1 MKIFRIKKNRK
12 ASKIN
17 IFSNRFLINRI
28 DPTSRNHNSS
38 KAKLLTKAWTNDIF
52 YCRVATWPTN
62 VEIRVFPR
70 SDEGVRN
77 ATRTGKGGR
86 QGWKHGGV
94 RREKYPC
101 RIVLFFSF
109 LYFFFF
115 FRRDTSSMT
124 RTEADSAQKTSL
136 RLRAG
141 AGSRC
146 YLLDM
151 GRCFARC
158 RYIPLTN
165 YSTDPRLS
173 TMRCRWLLNEALET
187 RSSIEG
193 VGVKVWT
200 DGSFPWFP

>member
-1 MKIFRIKKNRK
+1 M
-12 ASKIN
+12 
-17 IFSNRFLINRI
+17 
-28 DPTSRNHNSS
+28 
-38 KAKLLTKAWTNDIF
+38 
-52 YCRVATWPTN
+52 ATWPTN

-77 ATRTGKGGR
+77 ATRTGKGGGR
-86 QGWKHGGV
+86 DESTGAFD
-94 RREKYPC
+94 EKNIPAGS
-101 RIVLFFSF
+101 FFSF
-109 LYFFFF
+109 PFSLFFF

-146 YLLDM
+146 YLPDM

-173 TMRCRWLLNEALET
+173 TMRCRWLLNEAPET

>member
-1 MKIFRIKKNRK
+1 MLPNE
-12 ASKIN
+12 IN
-17 IFSNRFLINRI
+17 ISSDRFLIIEHPEITIPRKPSFLRRLEQTI
-28 DPTSRNHNSS
+28 SS
-38 KAKLLTKAWTNDIF
+38 IVAWP
-52 YCRVATWPTN
+52 RGRQTWKS
-62 VEIRVFPR
+62 VFFL
-70 SDEGVRN
+70 VQ
-77 ATRTGKGGR
+77 TRGFEMQQEQGRGGGR
-86 QGWKHGGV
+86 DESTGAFD
-94 RREKYPC
+94 EKNIPAES
-101 RIVLFFSF
+101 FFSF
-109 LYFFFF
+109 PFSLFFF

-173 TMRCRWLLNEALET
+173 TMRCRWLLNEALKT

>member
-70 SDEGVRN
+70 SDEGVGN

-109 LYFFFF
+109 LSFFFF
-115 FRRDTSSMT
+115 SDEIRPRWRGQRRTPHRKRHSGLELEQD
-124 RTEADSAQKTSL
+124 
-136 RLRAG
+136 
-141 AGSRC
+141 
-146 YLLDM
+146 LDVI
-151 GRCFARC
+151 F
-158 RYIPLTN
+158 
-165 YSTDPRLS
+165 
-173 TMRCRWLLNEALET
+173 
-187 RSSIEG
+187 
-193 VGVKVWT
+193 
-200 DGSFPWFP
+200 